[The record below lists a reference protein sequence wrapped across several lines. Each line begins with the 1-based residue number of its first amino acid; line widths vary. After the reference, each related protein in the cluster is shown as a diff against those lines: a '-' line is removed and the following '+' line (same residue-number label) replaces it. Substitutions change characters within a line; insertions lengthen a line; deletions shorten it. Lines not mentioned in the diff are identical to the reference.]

1 MKIKNIIKT
10 FNWKFQYFKS
20 LYRQTQQQIW
30 GLEFKVKKSRTIRE
44 GVRQDRD
51 RAIEALNRIKPALE
65 AEKDKDV
72 KEKLQ
77 QEHDEIQA
85 NVTRYEKQMEMIDD
99 QINGAV
105 GTETK
110 EMVIGLLEQIE
121 SLTSLKG
128 MYLEELKNL

>member
-1 MKIKNIIKT
+1 MKIKNILKT

-51 RAIEALNRIKPALE
+51 RAVEALARITLALE
-65 AEKDKDV
+65 GEKDKEA

-77 QEHDEIQA
+77 KEHDEIQA
-85 NVTRYEKQMEMIDD
+85 NVTRYEKQLEMIDD